1 MSSMFRHKIGAPL
14 KNMLYSTTI
23 KSFYLVA
30 FNVYGLC
37 LLDNSEVEWDESE
50 QKFRLSRFISLM
62 IS

>member
-30 FNVYGLC
+30 LNVCRPC
-37 LLDNSEVEWDESE
+37 LLDNSEVE
-50 QKFRLSRFISLM
+50 
-62 IS
+62 

>member
-30 FNVYGLC
+30 LNVYGLC
-37 LLDNSEVEWDESE
+37 LLDNSEVE
-50 QKFRLSRFISLM
+50 
-62 IS
+62 